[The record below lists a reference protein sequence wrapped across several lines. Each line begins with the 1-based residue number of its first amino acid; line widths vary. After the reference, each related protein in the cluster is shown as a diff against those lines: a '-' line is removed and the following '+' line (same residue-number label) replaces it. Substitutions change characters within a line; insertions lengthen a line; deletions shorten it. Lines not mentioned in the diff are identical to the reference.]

1 MMAEIISVKVVGG
14 GRRCGSIEEAKGG
27 TRQL

>member
-1 MMAEIISVKVVGG
+1 MMAEIISVKVGG